1 MSQLALILSQVLA
14 LASSTS
20 SFVVS
25 NVMEKRNVDEVKG
38 GAWEY
43 MEDKIKRFNGAKN
56 RAKGEAEEC
65 DRRTEEGGGVWCFW

>member
-1 MSQLALILSQVLA
+1 
-14 LASSTS
+14 
-20 SFVVS
+20 
-25 NVMEKRNVDEVKG
+25 MEKRNVDEVKG